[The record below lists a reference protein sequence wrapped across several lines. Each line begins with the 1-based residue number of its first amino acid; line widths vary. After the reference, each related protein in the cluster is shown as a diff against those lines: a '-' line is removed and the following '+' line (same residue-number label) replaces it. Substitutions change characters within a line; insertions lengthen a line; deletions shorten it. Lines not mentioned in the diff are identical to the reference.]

1 MGKQWNLFYS
11 VVTVVGL
18 NIRHVSGKLKFFK
31 AKLIIPNPFYRC
43 KKVLILLRQFKLTN
57 KKRIKTAG
65 FLFAFLVI
73 FLCTRISLII
83 WNIFTTCFSFTFY
96 IFIQFF
102 YWKKMKLLLLFFI
115 CSYFF
120 FVLLSSLKINFFVC
134 FRKKDDKIFLN
145 VEFVLSFKL
154 NFLYCKFLI

>member
-1 MGKQWNLFYS
+1 MKSLKYCVNRQDKAGTNEEDKAVSRMGKQWNLFYS

-102 YWKKMKLLLLFFI
+102 YWKKMKLLLLFFMR
-115 CSYFF
+115 SYFF
-120 FVLLSSLKINFFVC
+120 CSSLQFEN
-134 FRKKDDKIFLN
+134 
-145 VEFVLSFKL
+145 
-154 NFLYCKFLI
+154 